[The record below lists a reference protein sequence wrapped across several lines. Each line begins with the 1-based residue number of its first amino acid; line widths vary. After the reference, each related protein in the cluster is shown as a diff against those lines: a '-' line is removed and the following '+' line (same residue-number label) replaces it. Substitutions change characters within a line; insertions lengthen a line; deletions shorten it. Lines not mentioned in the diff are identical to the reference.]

1 MTHIDQKQDPESAPK
16 FIRGS
21 DNMQARAQILNES
34 QLLQPINER
43 KKAALEAQKL

>member
-1 MTHIDQKQDPESAPK
+1 
-16 FIRGS
+16 
-21 DNMQARAQILNES
+21 MQARAQILNES